1 MRSKKIQYL
10 SPSQISAMTDTELK
24 ANIEVFAKRMNARL
38 NRLVKEGY
46 HTRSAG
52 YSSLLEKAR
61 VQQYDIDNLKHAI
74 KSTTDKSK
82 KAYYKSS
89 LKTLESSQILKLN
102 KDGTVRFN
110 RSYANRTQSSLRQEL
125 NWLNTALN
133 ERTTFTKREI
143 EQQQTAQYKGF
154 AKYMKE
160 KYNVTFTR
168 EEYERAFNLLK
179 VSQDSSQYGYEVTF
193 DWVKSLKDT
202 DFKNIEYEKIRDIIL
217 TSSKPQR
224 EKLIELDIIK
234 TAKKLAPDMDI
245 DVLLDHL
252 ERGTIYALIDE
263 LKKGL

>member
-1 MRSKKIQYL
+1 
-10 SPSQISAMTDTELK
+10 
-24 ANIEVFAKRMNARL
+24 
-38 NRLVKEGY
+38 
-46 HTRSAG
+46 
-52 YSSLLEKAR
+52 
-61 VQQYDIDNLKHAI
+61 
-74 KSTTDKSK
+74 
-82 KAYYKSS
+82 
-89 LKTLESSQILKLN
+89 
-102 KDGTVRFN
+102 
-110 RSYANRTQSSLRQEL
+110 
-125 NWLNTALN
+125 
-133 ERTTFTKREI
+133 
-143 EQQQTAQYKGF
+143 
-154 AKYMKE
+154 MKE
-160 KYNVTFTR
+160 KYNIKFTR